1 MLVTVETVQKFSGK
15 TGGAFRVNLGIGA
28 LMNSGSLHL
37 SDMLVSM
44 KNVLV
49 RVKVRDFTK
58 SPPLYA
64 CLFNMLCGEMER
76 HD

>member
-1 MLVTVETVQKFSGK
+1 M
-15 TGGAFRVNLGIGA
+15 NLGIGA

-44 KNVLV
+44 KNVLGA

-58 SPPLYA
+58 SLPLYA
-64 CLFNMLCGEMER
+64 CLFNMLCGEMGKA
-76 HD
+76 